1 MPSWLVGLSA
11 AGGEFFLRLGA
22 REKAAAPH
30 VTDRLH
36 DDGRIIK
43 SVFQTKH
50 EERAWPHAVRE
61 RTNVHA
67 VTGLASEAV
76 IRAVDSIDTRCTVR
90 VFKTLRGSAVTDRYV
105 NLSNFL
111 YVSRLVGWFGA
122 PAGGEVL
129 GIGVPPSFLRLPS
142 PQIAISLQGT
152 TVTSVLSPEQR
163 AAWKIQVP
171 PMYMDM

>member
-1 MPSWLVGLSA
+1 MHPDGPPVCRRPAGSLAKGSHESVTSTPMPSWLVGLSA

-90 VFKTLRGSAVTDRYV
+90 VLDSSWVGGYRPLRK
-105 NLSNFL
+105 
-111 YVSRLVGWFGA
+111 LV
-122 PAGGEVL
+122 
-129 GIGVPPSFLRLPS
+129 
-142 PQIAISLQGT
+142 
-152 TVTSVLSPEQR
+152 
-163 AAWKIQVP
+163 
-171 PMYMDM
+171 

>member
-1 MPSWLVGLSA
+1 MVGWV
-11 AGGEFFLRLGA
+11 ERRRRRIFLRLGA

-30 VTDRLH
+30 VTGRLH

-90 VFKTLRGSAVTDRYV
+90 VLDSSWVGGYRPLRK
-105 NLSNFL
+105 
-111 YVSRLVGWFGA
+111 LV
-122 PAGGEVL
+122 
-129 GIGVPPSFLRLPS
+129 
-142 PQIAISLQGT
+142 
-152 TVTSVLSPEQR
+152 
-163 AAWKIQVP
+163 
-171 PMYMDM
+171 